1 MQLEKTG
8 IFLIGV
14 GVSALSV
21 LEWVKLINKTLEQI
35 HLARNP
41 HLRPWDPAGD
51 ELEDYLRGDGHGEA
65 HMDAGRCRL

>member
-14 GVSALSV
+14 GVFTLSV
-21 LEWVKLINKTLEQI
+21 LEWVMLINKALEQI

-41 HLRPWDPAGD
+41 LLRPWDPAWD
-51 ELEDYLRGDGHGEA
+51 EEE
-65 HMDAGRCRL
+65 CCK